1 VRSLVG
7 SLVHVGE
14 GKWTQDDIARILAA
28 RDRTLCGQVAP
39 AEGLYLVKVDYPD

>member
-1 VRSLVG
+1 
-7 SLVHVGE
+7 
-14 GKWTQDDIARILAA
+14 DDIARILEA